1 MLLSNIIMYEFL
13 SRDCSFSMCVLL
25 SERFNMVSLSWFFSL
40 LVTLKMIKMGYL
52 ISEAKFLD
60 ILNVRY

>member
-1 MLLSNIIMYEFL
+1 MNFYLAIG
-13 SRDCSFSMCVLL
+13 MCVLL

-52 ISEAKFLD
+52 ISEVKFLD

>member
-13 SRDCSFSMCVLL
+13 SRDWYVCSKH
-25 SERFNMVSLSWFFSL
+25 FNMFSLSWFFSL